1 MKPSYGTID
10 AGCQHSAAE
19 RLPLPEVKKVC
30 ARIHRCAN
38 LCLYFATA
46 PFGAVLPA
54 ATLRKPISIRVIRS
68 GADSSNAGWKAVK
81 TSHISHLIKENKTL
95 FIIIIVGLFLLELEI
110 FALAAMKSGRQSW
123 LQVIDGNGTVIY
135 ETSGKNLSEFNKY
148 YFEKTFG
155 PFENYDVRL
164 VTRDRPFPFRAW
176 FVAAIGI
183 PVGAMLLFGFVV
195 KAYVAIF
202 HGSELQ
208 KDERRSGR
216 EPGSESRL
224 ESILY
229 RISRMNIFIIGFLIF
244 VGVISYW
251 IIPNMITYIGRT
263 GIETVIRF
271 KWVFITLGA
280 VVVGIGLWIIY
291 LRYLLAKKSIESR
304 TEIEKHRLALEYQAH
319 GQKPLRLDAP
329 PADDP
334 PRQSLDWDPADRR
347 QSPTTDPS

>member
-1 MKPSYGTID
+1 M
-10 AGCQHSAAE
+10 
-19 RLPLPEVKKVC
+19 
-30 ARIHRCAN
+30 
-38 LCLYFATA
+38 
-46 PFGAVLPA
+46 
-54 ATLRKPISIRVIRS
+54 
-68 GADSSNAGWKAVK
+68 K
-81 TSHISHLIKENKTL
+81 TSRVSNLIQENKTL

-110 FALAAMKSGRQSW
+110 FALAAMKSGRKSW
-123 LQVIDGNGTVIY
+123 LQVIDGNGNVIH

-164 VTRDRPFPFRAW
+164 KTRDNPFPFRAW

-208 KDERRSGR
+208 GDDSKPAC
-216 EPGSESRL
+216 EPGYESRL

-244 VGVISYW
+244 IGVVSYW
-251 IIPNMITYIGRT
+251 IIPNMITYLGRT

-280 VVVGIGLWIIY
+280 LVVGIGLWIVY

-304 TEIEKHRLALEYQAH
+304 AEIEKHRLELEYKAH
-319 GQKPLRLDAP
+319 GGFALQLDAP
-329 PADDP
+329 AADKD
-334 PRQSLDWDPADRR
+334 SKTALEWDRGGPGHPS
-347 QSPTTDPS
+347 SPDSH

>member
-1 MKPSYGTID
+1 
-10 AGCQHSAAE
+10 
-19 RLPLPEVKKVC
+19 
-30 ARIHRCAN
+30 
-38 LCLYFATA
+38 
-46 PFGAVLPA
+46 
-54 ATLRKPISIRVIRS
+54 
-68 GADSSNAGWKAVK
+68 
-81 TSHISHLIKENKTL
+81 
-95 FIIIIVGLFLLELEI
+95 
-110 FALAAMKSGRQSW
+110 MKSGRKSW
-123 LQVIDGNGTVIY
+123 LQVIDANGNVIH

-164 VTRDRPFPFRAW
+164 ITREQPFPFRAW

-208 KDERRSGR
+208 GDDSRPAC
-216 EPGSESRL
+216 EPGYESRL
-224 ESILY
+224 ESILH

-244 VGVISYW
+244 IGVISYW
-251 IIPNMITYIGRT
+251 IIPNMITYLGRT

-280 VVVGIGLWIIY
+280 VVVGIGLWIVY

-304 TEIEKHRLALEYQAH
+304 TEIEKHRLALEYKAT
-319 GQKPLRLDAP
+319 GRLPLTLDAP
-329 PADDP
+329 TADNQS
-334 PRQSLDWDPADRR
+334 RQSLDWDPADNRK
-347 QSPTTDPS
+347 SPPADSS